1 MPISKNYDL
10 IIRINCN
17 FTLNIFDNLLL
28 IRPQYGQNME
38 VSMIKCDH
46 YEFKT
51 IQITCWNILTGN
63 TFLFVFLAIFKIK
76 TKKRPYQMKC

>member
-1 MPISKNYDL
+1 MTRRAKAQLRLNRTSEFTDAHYPSKNYDL

-46 YEFKT
+46 YEF
-51 IQITCWNILTGN
+51 
-63 TFLFVFLAIFKIK
+63 
-76 TKKRPYQMKC
+76 